1 MEVEPWNVLDSSMLW
16 ERGVGCA
23 LQVSMINS
31 YGSKSKCLREP
42 KLCFVVSAEYSIL
55 AELSREMGAI
65 PNEQTQLQILISEK
79 PKGCPDSEN
88 FFKPKPISLAQAKTR
103 RTAPVCRTQRK
114 ARAEV
119 WVLDIYW
126 CSLLTEMFNISK

>member
-55 AELSREMGAI
+55 AELRREMGAI

>member
-1 MEVEPWNVLDSSMLW
+1 MEVEPWNVLDSSTLW

-42 KLCFVVSAEYSIL
+42 KLCFVISAEYSIL

-88 FFKPKPISLAQAKTR
+88 FFKPKPISLAQAKTLQFAEHR
-103 RTAPVCRTQRK
+103 EKLELKSEFSISTGAP
-114 ARAEV
+114 
-119 WVLDIYW
+119 
-126 CSLLTEMFNISK
+126 F